1 MVKEK
6 NPGLAAVL
14 SFLITGLGQAYNGDF
29 LKMLGL
35 WFAALIS
42 GLLVFVGIGII
53 LLPIVWLAGVGD
65 AYVSA
70 TRHNQ
75 RIEK

>member
-14 SFLITGLGQAYNGDF
+14 SFLVTGLGQAYNGDF

-35 WFAALIS
+35 WFATAIS
-42 GLLVFVGIGII
+42 ILLVFVGIGLI
-53 LLPIVWLAGVGD
+53 LLPIVWIAGVGD

-70 TRHNQ
+70 KRHNEQ
-75 RIEK
+75 M